1 MNASSASVSACADL
15 RLSAKAMPTTEKR
28 RSTVAR
34 RARWNA
40 KELAS
45 HASKV
50 WEELAAVFGPPLK
63 TGQSQ
68 SCIGSYHNT
77 GDMRMGALL
86 TRFLGTS
93 SIY

>member
-1 MNASSASVSACADL
+1 MCADL
-15 RLSAKAMPTTEKR
+15 RLSAKAILTTEKR
-28 RSTVAR
+28 RSTVVAD
-34 RARWNA
+34 
-40 KELAS
+40 ELAGTLTPRRNWRAMRS

-86 TRFLGTS
+86 TRN
-93 SIY
+93 